1 MSEPF
6 PNRKGKKNVHD
17 IESDR
22 DGVKDEIER
31 ETERE
36 RK

>member
-1 MSEPF
+1 MCGMKTEK
-6 PNRKGKKNVHD
+6 RKECRE

-22 DGVKDEIER
+22 DGGR

-36 RK
+36 RERERA